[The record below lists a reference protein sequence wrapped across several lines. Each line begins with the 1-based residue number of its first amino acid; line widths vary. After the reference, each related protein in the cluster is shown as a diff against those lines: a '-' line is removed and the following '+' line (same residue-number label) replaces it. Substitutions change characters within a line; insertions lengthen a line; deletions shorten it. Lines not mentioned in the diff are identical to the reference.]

1 MSISLPF
8 LPQKL
13 ITSERDI
20 ACLILEMLATR
31 WQVKILFAFAFILTF
46 YEPNKMPAD
55 EMWGKGL
62 SFPRRTLALRSSF

>member
-1 MSISLPF
+1 MSTSLPF
-8 LPQKL
+8 LPQEL

-20 ACLILEMLATR
+20 ACLILEMLATHR
-31 WQVKILFAFAFILTF
+31 WVKTLFAFTFILTF

-62 SFPRRTLALRSSF
+62 SFPRRTLALRSSI